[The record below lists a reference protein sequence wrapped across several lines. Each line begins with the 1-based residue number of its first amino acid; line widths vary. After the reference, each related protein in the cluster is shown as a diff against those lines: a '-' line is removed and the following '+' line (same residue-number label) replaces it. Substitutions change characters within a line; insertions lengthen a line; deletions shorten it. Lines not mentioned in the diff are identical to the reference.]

1 MNVQNVHLCTVWT
14 KSFSLQGISLQ
25 KTFREYY
32 YSCLSN
38 RILKNVLFWPK
49 LNVWGSIVTKPNWNK
64 TFPTAAVI
72 NSYAKVILHKCR
84 FVVELYKCSIGQK
97 HFNLS
102 RSNYRT
108 ISYILIEWF
117 ILYLTISVDVVMVV
131 RWYLILQR
139 ILENVFCILIN
150 FYFGHQCFWLRL

>member
-84 FVVELYKCSIGQK
+84 FVVELYNCSIGR
-97 HFNLS
+97 FS
-102 RSNYRT
+102 YDWFYRT
-108 ISYILIEWF
+108 ITYILIEWF
-117 ILYLTISVDVVMVV
+117 ILYLTISVDVVKVV

-139 ILENVFCILIN
+139 ILENLFVSLSIFISDTNVF
-150 FYFGHQCFWLRL
+150 FA

>member
-84 FVVELYKCSIGQK
+84 FVVELYKYSIGEE
-97 HFNLS
+97 HVG
-102 RSNYRT
+102 
-108 ISYILIEWF
+108 YILIEWF

-131 RWYLILQR
+131 RWYPILQR
-139 ILENVFCILIN
+139 ILEIFLVSLSIFISQ
-150 FYFGHQCFWLRL
+150 H

>member
-84 FVVELYKCSIGQK
+84 FVVELYKCSIGLVYR
-97 HFNLS
+97 LS
-102 RSNYRT
+102 YTWFYRIVGH
-108 ISYILIEWF
+108 ISIEWF

-139 ILENVFCILIN
+139 ILDIFLVSLSIFI
-150 FYFGHQCFWLRL
+150 FRH

>member
-1 MNVQNVHLCTVWT
+1 MHLCTVWT

-72 NSYAKVILHKCR
+72 NSYSKVILHKR
-84 FVVELYKCSIGQK
+84 GFVGELYKCSIGQ
-97 HFNLS
+97 N
-102 RSNYRT
+102 
-108 ISYILIEWF
+108 ISYDWLYRIVYYISIEWF
-117 ILYLTISVDVVMVV
+117 ILYLTISVDVVKVV

-139 ILENVFCILIN
+139 ILENLFVSLSIFISDTN
-150 FYFGHQCFWLRL
+150 VFWLRL

>member
-72 NSYAKVILHKCR
+72 NSYSKVILHKCG
-84 FVVELYKCSIGQK
+84 FVVELYKC
-97 HFNLS
+97 
-102 RSNYRT
+102 
-108 ISYILIEWF
+108 ISYDWFYRIVCYISIEWF
-117 ILYLTISVDVVMVV
+117 ILYLTISVDVVKVV

-139 ILENVFCILIN
+139 ILENLFVSLSIFISDTN
-150 FYFGHQCFWLRL
+150 VFWLRL

>member
-1 MNVQNVHLCTVWT
+1 MNVQIVHLCTVWT

-97 HFNLS
+97 CRLDFNRMIHSLS
-102 RSNYRT
+102 YHVCRCCNGSA
-108 ISYILIEWF
+108 
-117 ILYLTISVDVVMVV
+117 MVP
-131 RWYLILQR
+131 YFATNLGD
-139 ILENVFCILIN
+139 FSCIFIN
-150 FYFGHQCFWLRL
+150 FYFPTLMFLA

>member
-84 FVVELYKCSIGQK
+84 FVVELYKCSIVLVYR
-97 HFNLS
+97 LS
-102 RSNYRT
+102 YTWFYR
-108 ISYILIEWF
+108 IVGYILIEWF

-131 RWYLILQR
+131 LWYLILQR
-139 ILENVFCILIN
+139 ILEIFLVSLSIFI
-150 FYFGHQCFWLRL
+150 FRH

>member
-72 NSYAKVILHKCR
+72 NSYSKVIYIVLHKCG
-84 FVVELYKCSIGQK
+84 FVVELYKCSIG
-97 HFNLS
+97 L
-102 RSNYRT
+102 YRIVYY
-108 ISYILIEWF
+108 ISIEWF
-117 ILYLTISVDVVMVV
+117 ILYRSLLSKLLKSHWNTFPVIMM
-131 RWYLILQR
+131 LCLKQ
-139 ILENVFCILIN
+139 N
-150 FYFGHQCFWLRL
+150 QQ

>member
-84 FVVELYKCSIGQK
+84 FVVELYKCSIGLVYR
-97 HFNLS
+97 LS
-102 RSNYRT
+102 YTWFYR
-108 ISYILIEWF
+108 IVGYILIEWF
-117 ILYLTISVDVVMVV
+117 ILCWNSTSGIVNSFNCLLQINKYLSLV
-131 RWYLILQR
+131 
-139 ILENVFCILIN
+139 
-150 FYFGHQCFWLRL
+150 